1 MPGSNGKRT
10 GKRNGGGVTFIVCAL
25 AVFGVL
31 FALVRYNRTAE
42 IDHSVT
48 VRLQRRKPPWFSRL
62 MHLVSWPGFP
72 PQSRIIPWSIP
83 AIFLLL
89 GRPVDALFQ
98 FAGWGTG
105 FISFVVKRGVR
116 RPRPN
121 HPAINVVA
129 ARIGGSSFPSG
140 HVINYVGVYGTLAF
154 LLLTHVRPP
163 ALRAALVG
171 GLTALIA
178 LVGPSRIYLGH
189 HWLTDVFAS
198 YLLGLSYLTGLTA
211 VYRFLRRRV
220 AR

>member
-1 MPGSNGKRT
+1 MPRSNQGNTSRGRT
-10 GKRNGGGVTFIVCAL
+10 GIRFIACAL
-25 AVFGVL
+25 AVFAAL
-31 FALVRYNRTAE
+31 FTLVRNNRTAE
-42 IDHSVT
+42 LDHAVT

-72 PQSRIIPWSIP
+72 PQSRIIPWTLP

-89 GRPVDALFQ
+89 GRPLDALFQ
-98 FAGWGTG
+98 LMGWGTG
-105 FISFVVKRGVR
+105 FFSFMVKRHVR

-140 HVINYVGVYGTLAF
+140 HVINYVGVYGTLAY
-154 LLLTHVRPP
+154 LIQTHLRPP
-163 ALRAALVG
+163 ALRSTLVAALSS
-171 GLTALIA
+171 LIA

-189 HWLTDVFAS
+189 HWLTDVSAS

-211 VYRFLRRRV
+211 AYRFVHRRIGRQ
-220 AR
+220 